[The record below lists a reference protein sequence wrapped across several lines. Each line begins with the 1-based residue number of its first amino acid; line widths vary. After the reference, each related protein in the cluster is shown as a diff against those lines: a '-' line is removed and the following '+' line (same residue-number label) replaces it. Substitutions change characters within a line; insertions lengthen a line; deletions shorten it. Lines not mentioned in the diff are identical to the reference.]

1 MDGRDG
7 NSFQGPGD
15 QRWEGVLDPA
25 AGYRCLPLDHTLWPL
40 TEPLHPLDQRMEQL
54 YASTVICK
62 EIVFYMT
69 IQIDPS
75 WFKIWGIIPKQIL
88 LYCQQITLNF
98 CTWMGNICPG
108 FKLFTL
114 WLWMKCFCLNT
125 LSYEVARKQLCIQYV
140 LQCDLFI
147 FSVWRD
153 VCGAHQYLW
162 CCSEVYT
169 VC

>member
-114 WLWMKCFCLNT
+114 WLWMKCFCLFKYSFLWGGEKT
-125 LSYEVARKQLCIQYV
+125 IVYSVCPAMRLVYFQCVAR
-140 LQCDLFI
+140 
-147 FSVWRD
+147 R
-153 VCGAHQYLW
+153 LW
-162 CCSEVYT
+162 CPPVSLIL
-169 VC
+169 